1 MPRVPA
7 AGPWVVISIFYFSAF
22 HRQQSLAGFGAGTGF
37 YVFIFAFFIF
47 IFLVSN
53 VIIMVCC
60 RRHRRRH
67 HHIIISII
75 IKFIP
80 THHHSHQFISLL
92 LQLRSLQY
100 NIGRVL
106 LAFVPPPSVPGS
118 NCCAAAASSAR
129 AGAMFCRCR
138 GGDIEVGHETLV
150 NQTGGSNPAKPSNLQ
165 FGSIW
170 GWFSSFK

>member
-80 THHHSHQFISLL
+80 TQPTFNKTMRQPQITSNNLDKPYPNQRPTLTKP
-92 LQLRSLQY
+92 Y
-100 NIGRVL
+100 N
-106 LAFVPPPSVPGS
+106 
-118 NCCAAAASSAR
+118 
-129 AGAMFCRCR
+129 
-138 GGDIEVGHETLV
+138 H
-150 NQTGGSNPAKPSNLQ
+150 QTGQ
-165 FGSIW
+165 
-170 GWFSSFK
+170 